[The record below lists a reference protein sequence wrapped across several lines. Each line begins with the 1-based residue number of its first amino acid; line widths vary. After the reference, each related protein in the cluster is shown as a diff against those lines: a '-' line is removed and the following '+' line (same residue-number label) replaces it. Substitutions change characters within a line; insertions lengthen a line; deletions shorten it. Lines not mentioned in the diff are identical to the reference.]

1 MIFNLIQ
8 WGNQILKIHDL
19 VPKKFFTIIITPWSE
34 VYAFETNDGLYYLKK
49 TSSELFIEVKVLEKL
64 ASSFNHFVPKLI
76 ASNESLN
83 CFITKDAGI
92 SLRTYLHQTLDFEYL
107 YQALEKFLNMQRQI
121 EKSVND
127 YLILGV
133 PGWRLEQLPELFT
146 NLLNDQTMLSK
157 EGVSQL
163 EIQQLK
169 GLKTKL
175 QTQCD
180 ALASFGIPETLVQA
194 DFHTNNMVID
204 PITKQL
210 SFLDLGEVVITHPFF
225 SIINFLLQAVKHFG
239 LKKEDEPYQK
249 LIQICERYWPDFQ
262 EVLPKVE
269 AIFPV
274 YSALGCYRL
283 MKSVDIEGY
292 YQFYNNRH
300 QLADSLREYLH
311 HA

>member
-8 WGNQILKIHDL
+8 WGNQILKTHDL
-19 VPKKFFTIIITPWSE
+19 VPKKFFTIITPWSE
-34 VYAFETNDGLYYLKK
+34 VYAFDTNDGLYYLKK
-49 TSSELFIEVKVLEKL
+49 TSSELFIEVKVLAKL

-92 SLRTYLHQTLDFEYL
+92 SLRTYLDQTLDFEYL
-107 YQALEKFLNMQRQI
+107 YEALEKFLNMQRQI

-133 PGWRLEQLPELFT
+133 PDWRLEQLPELFT

-157 EGVSQL
+157 EGISQL
-163 EIQQLK
+163 EIQLLK
-169 GLKTKL
+169 RLKTKV
-175 QTQCD
+175 QAQCD
-180 ALASFGIPETLVQA
+180 ALASFGIAETLVQA

-204 PITKQL
+204 TITKHL
-210 SFLDLGEVVITHPFF
+210 SYLDLGEVVLTHPFF

-239 LKKEDEPYQK
+239 LKKEDVPYQK

-269 AIFPV
+269 AIFRV

-283 MKSVDIEGY
+283 MKSIDIEAY
-292 YQFYNNRH
+292 YQFYKNRH
-300 QLADSLREYLH
+300 QLGDSLREYLH